1 MPQYLAPGVYV
12 EEIPGPRSIQG
23 VSTSTA
29 AFVGP
34 TRFGPTSG
42 RPELLTSYADFVRIY
57 GDAADLVF
65 ADGVQVPN
73 YLALGAKG
81 FFDEGGSSLYV
92 ARTFRHT
99 GGKPVEAHHG
109 FALIAREDPENPD
122 PTLVAADKS
131 APDAAAD
138 PDASADPNAPADES
152 AEATI
157 DDPDA
162 TAEHDA
168 TAVAPEI
175 GVRARFPG
183 AAGDLRVILTLR
195 AGTSALAN
203 GGLTRVR
210 EFDTVWATP
219 TSTSSGAGAVYVVRR
234 DPATGLLYLAGAGT
248 ALDLSEVSTAHP
260 LTVLVEVQRPSTD
273 ASGLPTYGPPQ
284 AIGEF
289 GFDPRSAT
297 GISNA
302 LTVNPA
308 TRRDALT
315 APIALENVSTLA
327 ESAGDPDAVP
337 GLVAVALLGST
348 ILQTAPD
355 ATAAGSSRQRVV
367 ALSGG
372 SDGAEPTAAQY
383 EGSETFADYQNNPVA
398 LPFHGLLALEAVDD
412 ISIVAA
418 PGGATGWTGDAG
430 ATAAGQAINGAVI
443 SHCERLVYRT
453 AALDTP
459 ANFLPDDA
467 LDYRNQ
473 RSSTHAAL
481 YYPWITVSHPID
493 GSRISVPPAA
503 YLAGIW
509 ARSDNARG
517 VFKAPANEVVR
528 SALDLEIRLNKAQQ
542 ELLNPQGVDCLRFF
556 PGRGFLVWGARTV
569 SDDPEWKYLSV
580 RRYFN
585 YLEKSVDAGTQW
597 VVFEVNGPALW
608 DSVRHTVEGFL
619 LSQWKSGALL
629 GAKPEEAFF
638 VRCDATTMTADD
650 LDNGRLIC
658 VIGVAVAKP
667 AEFVIFRISQFT
679 ATPTA

>member
-12 EEIPGPRSIQG
+12 EEIPGPRTIQG

-29 AFVGP
+29 ALVGP

-57 GDAADLVF
+57 GDASDLLF
-65 ADGVQVPN
+65 ANGAQVPN
-73 YLALGAKG
+73 YLALGVKG

-92 ARTFRHT
+92 ARTYRHAD
-99 GGKPVEAHHG
+99 GVPVPEHHG
-109 FALIAREDPENPD
+109 FAAIERDGTASPD
-122 PTLVAADKS
+122 TPQ
-131 APDAAAD
+131 
-138 PDASADPNAPADES
+138 
-152 AEATI
+152 I
-157 DDPDA
+157 D
-162 TAEHDA
+162 
-168 TAVAPEI
+168 
-175 GVRARFPG
+175 VRARFPG

-195 AGTSALAN
+195 AGASALVK
-203 GGLTRVR
+203 GSLTRVR
-210 EFDTVWATP
+210 EFDTVWAW
-219 TSTSSGAGAVYVVRR
+219 SISQSASDGAVYVVRR
-234 DPATGLLYLAGAGT
+234 DPATGILGLVGPT
-248 ALDLSEVSTAHP
+248 TLDLAHAATAHP

-273 ASGLPTYGPPQ
+273 TQGLPSYGPPQ

-297 GISNA
+297 GISNV
-302 LTVNPA
+302 LTVNPVI
-308 TRRDALT
+308 RRDALT
-315 APIALENVSTLA
+315 VPIALEGVSDLA
-327 ESAGDPDAVP
+327 EFAGSADALP
-337 GLVAVALLGST
+337 GALALALLGSG
-348 ILQTAPD
+348 ILLTSPN
-355 ATAAGSSRQRVV
+355 ATASLSSRQRVIP
-367 ALSGG
+367 LTGG
-372 SDGAEPTAAQY
+372 VDGAAPTVAQY
-383 EGSETFADYQNNPVA
+383 EGSETFADYQDDPVA

-412 ISIVAA
+412 ISIVVA
-418 PGGATGWTGDAG
+418 PGASTGWAGDPG
-430 ATAAGQAINGAVI
+430 AIDAGQAINGAVI
-443 SHCERLVYRT
+443 THCEKMIYRT

-459 ANFLPDDA
+459 PNFLPDDA
-467 LDYRNQ
+467 LGYRNQ

-493 GSRISVPPAA
+493 GSRILVPPAA

-556 PGRGFLVWGARTV
+556 PGRGFLVWGARTI

-585 YLEKSVDAGTQW
+585 YLEKSIDTGTQW

-629 GAKPEEAFF
+629 GSKPEEAFF
-638 VRCDATTMTADD
+638 VHCDATTMTADD

-679 ATPTA
+679 AAPTA